1 MAFRPASDPTI
12 WTVLLRRMIR
22 DHLRRARPETILN
35 VFQRIHLRFFRACG
49 LASGRTSFASSRT
62 AMSDRLL
69 VQWPEARLFAAGVFF
84 TVLIF
89 ALFPG
94 DSSGRESAIFQQF
107 TQHIG
112 RQIHKDKQAFAQA
125 NNCISW
131 FYKAKKTPPLAVQG
145 IGWNAIPSSQPEVDC
160 LHDYPGWMDDVRDDF
175 AKTQLLLSVSLTFYE
190 FALVADRNDD
200 AIYSLSELQDLLR
213 SLTLSYHDGDPTPN
227 QVKALTERFD
237 SWYRSRNM
245 DALMQG
251 MSDLYERGYRV
262 TPSDRVE
269 LDRVMG

>member
-1 MAFRPASDPTI
+1 MSFRPASYQTI
-12 WTVLLRRMIR
+12 CSENHVPIVK
-22 DHLRRARPETILN
+22 P
-35 VFQRIHLRFFRACG
+35 
-49 LASGRTSFASSRT
+49 
-62 AMSDRLL
+62 
-69 VQWPEARLFAAGVFF
+69 PEAHLLAAGVFL
-84 TVLIF
+84 TVLMC

-94 DSSGRESAIFQQF
+94 DSLGRENAIFQQF

-112 RQIHKDKQAFAQA
+112 RQIHRDKQAFSQA
-125 NNCISW
+125 NSCLSW
-131 FYKAKKTPPLAVQG
+131 FYKAKKTPPPAVQG
-145 IGWNAIPSSQPEVDC
+145 ISWNITPSSQPEVDC
-160 LHDYPGWMDDVRDDF
+160 LRDYPGGMDDARDDF
-175 AKTQLLLSVSLTFYE
+175 AKTQTLLSVSLTFYE

-200 AIYSLSELQDLLR
+200 AIYSPTELQDLLR
-213 SLTLSYHDGDPTPN
+213 SLTLSYHDGEPTPN
-227 QVKALTERFD
+227 QVRALTERFD

>member
-1 MAFRPASDPTI
+1 MSFRPASYHTI
-12 WTVLLRRMIR
+12 CSEHRPLIVQRPETRQFATGIFLTVLL
-22 DHLRRARPETILN
+22 
-35 VFQRIHLRFFRACG
+35 
-49 LASGRTSFASSRT
+49 
-62 AMSDRLL
+62 
-69 VQWPEARLFAAGVFF
+69 
-84 TVLIF
+84 F

-94 DSSGRESAIFQQF
+94 DSSGRENQIFQQF

-112 RQIHKDKQAFAQA
+112 RQIHSDKQAFAQA
-125 NNCISW
+125 NNCVSW
-131 FYKAKKTPPLAVQG
+131 FYKAKKTPPSAVQG
-145 IGWNAIPSSQPEVDC
+145 ISWTAMPSSQPEVDC
-160 LHDYPGWMDDVRDDF
+160 LRQYPGGMDEARDDF
-175 AKTQLLLSVSLTFYE
+175 AKTQSLLSVSLTFYE

-200 AIYSLSELQDLLR
+200 AIYSPVEIQDLFH
-213 SLTLSYHDGDPTPN
+213 SLSLSYHDEDQAQKQIT
-227 QVKALTERFD
+227 ALTERFD

>member
-1 MAFRPASDPTI
+1 
-12 WTVLLRRMIR
+12 
-22 DHLRRARPETILN
+22 
-35 VFQRIHLRFFRACG
+35 
-49 LASGRTSFASSRT
+49 
-62 AMSDRLL
+62 MSDRFL
-69 VQWPEARLFAAGVFF
+69 VQRPEAHLFVAGVFL
-84 TVLIF
+84 TVLIC

-94 DSSGRESAIFQQF
+94 DSLGRENTIFQQF

-112 RQIHKDKQAFAQA
+112 RQIHKDKQAFSQA
-125 NNCISW
+125 NSCISW
-131 FYKAKKTPPLAVQG
+131 FYKLRKTPPPAVQG
-145 IGWNAIPSSQPEVDC
+145 ISWNAPSSSQLEVDC
-160 LHDYPGWMDDVRDDF
+160 LRNYPSGMDDARADF
-175 AKTQLLLSVSLTFYE
+175 AKTQSLLSVSLTFYE

-200 AIYSLSELQDLLR
+200 ATYSATELQDLLR
-213 SLTLSYHDGDPTPN
+213 SLTLSYHDGEPTPN
-227 QVKALTERFD
+227 QVSALTERFD

>member
-1 MAFRPASDPTI
+1 MMA
-12 WTVLLRRMIR
+12 
-22 DHLRRARPETILN
+22 
-35 VFQRIHLRFFRACG
+35 QR
-49 LASGRTSFASSRT
+49 
-62 AMSDRLL
+62 
-69 VQWPEARLFAAGVFF
+69 PEARLLAAGVLF
-84 TVLIF
+84 TVLMC
-89 ALFPG
+89 ALLPG
-94 DSSGRESAIFQQF
+94 NSLGRDNSIFQQF

-125 NNCISW
+125 NACVSW
-131 FYKAKKTPPLAVQG
+131 FYKAGKTPPPTVQG
-145 IGWNAIPSSQPEVDC
+145 IGWNPTPSSQFEADC
-160 LHDYPGWMDDVRDDF
+160 LRHYPNGMDEARDDL
-175 AKTQLLLSVSLTFYE
+175 AKTQALLSVSLTFYE

-200 AIYSLSELQDLLR
+200 ASYSPVELQDLLR
-213 SLTLSYHDGDPTPN
+213 SLTLSYHEGEPTPK
-227 QVKALTERFD
+227 QVTALMERFD